1 MIKNFFILI
10 FSFQILFAESLDD
23 FDYRQKILL
32 DVKRVIQNEES
43 IARAYEQY
51 LLTKYSLPAN
61 ITSLYSDD
69 GDYLG
74 KSTEFIKGITNFTTN
89 FNAFSISGNTI
100 SYALKTTISE
110 DLNIKALYESDTFR
124 KKTYYRDDK
133 VYFTLEDTFARHLYD
148 LIKATGALV
157 SCASVANQNC
167 ILNSHIYIKP
177 TYSSGLITDYLMTYH
192 IDKFRTGPI
201 IITSN
206 TSLQISSDE
215 FDTIPRGAL
224 LYDTTGSKYVKTTS
238 GIEVLK

>member
-100 SYALKTTISE
+100 SYGLKTTISE
-110 DLNIKALYESDTFR
+110 DLNIKAL
-124 KKTYYRDDK
+124 
-133 VYFTLEDTFARHLYD
+133 
-148 LIKATGALV
+148 
-157 SCASVANQNC
+157 
-167 ILNSHIYIKP
+167 
-177 TYSSGLITDYLMTYH
+177 
-192 IDKFRTGPI
+192 
-201 IITSN
+201 
-206 TSLQISSDE
+206 
-215 FDTIPRGAL
+215 
-224 LYDTTGSKYVKTTS
+224 
-238 GIEVLK
+238 

>member
-51 LLTKYSLPAN
+51 LLTNYAVPAN
-61 ITSLYSDD
+61 ITALYTS
-69 GDYLG
+69 DYLG
-74 KSTEFIKGITNFTTN
+74 TNIEFIEGISDFATN

-177 TYSSGLITDYLMTYH
+177 TYSSGLITDYLMAYH

>member
-1 MIKNFFILI
+1 MIKNIFILM
-10 FSFQILFAESLDD
+10 FSFQILFSASLDD

-32 DVKRVIQNEES
+32 DVKRIIQNEES

-51 LLTKYSLPAN
+51 LLTKYSIPVN
-61 ITSLYSDD
+61 ITALYTS
-69 GDYLG
+69 DYLG
-74 KSTEFIKGITNFTTN
+74 TSVEFIEGISDFATN

-100 SYALKTTISE
+100 SYGLKTTISE
-110 DLNIKALYESDTFR
+110 DANVKALYESDTFR

-133 VYFTLEDTFARHLYD
+133 IYFALEDTFAKHLYD

-157 SCASVANQNC
+157 TCASVANQNWV
-167 ILNSHIYIKP
+167 LNSHIYIIP
-177 TYSSGLITDYLMTYH
+177 TYTSGLITDYLMAYH
-192 IDKFRTGPI
+192 IDKFKTGPI
-201 IITSN
+201 LITSN
-206 TSLQISSDE
+206 TSLQISSNE

>member
-10 FSFQILFAESLDD
+10 FSFQILFSASLDD

-32 DVKRVIQNEES
+32 DVKRIIQNEES

-51 LLTKYSLPAN
+51 LLTKYSIPVN
-61 ITSLYSDD
+61 ITALYTS
-69 GDYLG
+69 DYLG
-74 KSTEFIKGITNFTTN
+74 TSVEFIEGISDFATN

-100 SYALKTTISE
+100 SYGLKTTISE
-110 DLNIKALYESDTFR
+110 DANVKALYESDTFR
-124 KKTYYRDDK
+124 KKTYYRNDK
-133 VYFTLEDTFARHLYD
+133 VYFALEDTFAKHLYD

-157 SCASVANQNC
+157 TCASVANQNC
-167 ILNSHIYIKP
+167 VLNSHIYIKP
-177 TYSSGLITDYLMTYH
+177 TYTSGLITDYLMAYH
-192 IDKFRTGPI
+192 IDKFKTGPI
-201 IITSN
+201 LITSN
-206 TSLQISSDE
+206 TALQISSNE